1 MRRGVGK
8 GMSYRHHFRRLFPS
22 ATPLRQKEL
31 NCFRRD
37 SRNRSR
43 TCSCALLAAAVVL
56 SLGPTA
62 SLAKE
67 EHLDQL
73 GRILLIRGL
82 DREIAVAKMTL
93 PRGKHGLFIDDTGK
107 VEQDEAEKELRS
119 NGAAIQPGLPVEI
132 TRIKF
137 KDHAITFV
145 INNGGKNHKKWY
157 QHIQIGMG
165 GDDMV
170 QPIDGRQNPIA
181 FGSYITLNF
190 KDQKVPDLSVDQA
203 KKLLSVA
210 LDFHRQLP
218 TELYSPKL
226 PEKFKNAIK
235 NHQVLVGMD
244 KDAVLSAKGTP
255 FRKVRE
261 DKPNGEETEDW
272 LYGLPPHVLF
282 VTFNGD
288 TVVKVHQY

>member
-1 MRRGVGK
+1 
-8 GMSYRHHFRRLFPS
+8 MSNRQSLRCLLHTATLLRKNERTSCKQASHSNKQFRH
-22 ATPLRQKEL
+22 
-31 NCFRRD
+31 
-37 SRNRSR
+37 
-43 TCSCALLAAAVVL
+43 AVVL
-56 SLGPTA
+56 VAVVAVLFIGPAA

-67 EHLDQL
+67 QDLNEL

-82 DREIAVAKMTL
+82 DREIAVAKVML
-93 PRGKHGLFIDDTGK
+93 PRGKHGLFID
-107 VEQDEAEKELRS
+107 EQGQVDQERAEKELRA
-119 NGAAIQPGLPVEI
+119 NGTAIQPGLPVEI
-132 TRIKF
+132 TKIRF
-137 KDHAITFV
+137 KDHAIIFV

-165 GDDMV
+165 GGGMM
-170 QPIDGRQNPIA
+170 QPLDPQQQRQNPIA

-190 KDQKVPDLSVDQA
+190 EGKKVPDLSVKQA

-218 TELYSPKL
+218 TELYSPKI
-226 PEKFKNAIK
+226 PAKFKEAIK
-235 NHQVLVGMD
+235 KHQVLVGMNR
-244 KDAVLSAKGTP
+244 DAVLSAKGTP

-261 DKPNGEETEDW
+261 TKPNGEETEDW

-288 TVVKVHQY
+288 SVIRVHQY

>member
-1 MRRGVGK
+1 MNCLQCLRCLLQPPTLLRKNERTSREQASRRNN
-8 GMSYRHHFRRLFPS
+8 LFGD
-22 ATPLRQKEL
+22 AVVL
-31 NCFRRD
+31 
-37 SRNRSR
+37 
-43 TCSCALLAAAVVL
+43 AAVVAVL
-56 SLGPTA
+56 IIGPAA

-67 EHLDQL
+67 QSLNEL

-82 DREIAVAKMTL
+82 DREIAVAKVML
-93 PRGKHGLFIDDTGK
+93 PRGKHGLFIDDQGQ
-107 VEQDEAEKELRS
+107 VDQERAEKELRA
-119 NGAAIQPGLPVEI
+119 NGTAIQPGLPVEI
-132 TRIKF
+132 TKIQF
-137 KDHAITFV
+137 KDHAIIFV
-145 INNGGKNHKKWY
+145 INNGGKSHKKWY

-165 GDDMV
+165 GGGMM
-170 QPIDGRQNPIA
+170 QPLDPQQQRQNPIA

-190 KDQKVPDLSVDQA
+190 KGERVPDLSVEQA

-226 PEKFKNAIK
+226 PPKFKEAIK
-235 NHQVLVGMD
+235 KHQVLVGMNR
-244 KDAVLSAKGTP
+244 DAVLSAKGTP

-261 DKPNGEETEDW
+261 TKPNGAETEDW

-288 TVVKVHQY
+288 TVIQVHQY

>member
-1 MRRGVGK
+1 
-8 GMSYRHHFRRLFPS
+8 
-22 ATPLRQKEL
+22 
-31 NCFRRD
+31 
-37 SRNRSR
+37 
-43 TCSCALLAAAVVL
+43 LLAVAAGVL
-56 SLGPTA
+56 LAGPA
-62 SLAKE
+62 GLFAKE
-67 EHLDQL
+67 QQLDQL

-93 PRGKHGLFIDDTGK
+93 PRGKHGLFIDDKGQ
-107 VEQDEAEKELRS
+107 VDRGRAEEELRS
-119 NGAAIQPGLPVEI
+119 NGAAIQPGIPVEI
-132 TRIKF
+132 TKINF
-137 KDHAITFV
+137 KDHAIIFV
-145 INNGGKNHKKWY
+145 INNGRSHKKWY

-165 GDDMV
+165 GGDMI
-170 QPIDGRQNPIA
+170 QPLDSQQRQNPIA
-181 FGSYITLNF
+181 YGSYITLSF
-190 KDQKVPDLSVDQA
+190 KGEKVPDVSVEQA

-218 TELYSPKL
+218 TELYSPQL
-226 PEKFKNAIK
+226 PVKFKQAIK

-261 DKPNGEETEDW
+261 TKPNGEETEDW
-272 LYGLPPHVLF
+272 IYGLPPHVLF